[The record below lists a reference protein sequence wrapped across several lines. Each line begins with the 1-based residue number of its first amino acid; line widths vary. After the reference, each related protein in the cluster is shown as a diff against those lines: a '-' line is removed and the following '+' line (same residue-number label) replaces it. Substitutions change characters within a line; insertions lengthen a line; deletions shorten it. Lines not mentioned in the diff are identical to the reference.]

1 MLTTAISSMVIPATY
16 LAGPLLLVKPTHFEE
31 DLTSL
36 LT

>member
-1 MLTTAISSMVIPATY
+1 MVIPATY